1 MKMRAAG
8 RGCWQGQSEASFT
21 GEAKIN
27 IIIYIIKKF
36 IYLN

>member
-1 MKMRAAG
+1 MLCMNNKKNVTYI
-8 RGCWQGQSEASFT
+8 FT
-21 GEAKIN
+21 REAKIN

>member
-1 MKMRAAG
+1 MTHTRAELG
-8 RGCWQGQSEASFT
+8 VFY
-21 GEAKIN
+21 GEEKVKIN